1 MANYGVDIEL
11 SVKGL
16 NSLKQLERE
25 INSLDEAAKKLR
37 IIDVSGATKLTTSEL
52 ERQRKL
58 YQDSGKSRREALILA
73 NRELET
79 ERKINAVLE
88 RRAQAEQAAKKQ
100 RERMESLALGVGF
113 PLLFGGGAG
122 AVVGGAAGSF
132 LGEGFG
138 GQILLSAVGQQ
149 LDAFT
154 ANVAELGQALDP
166 LTPDIDKI
174 IESTGLLGTQ
184 TAAYIKELEDAE
196 DSTLALV
203 AATYEL
209 KRVVGKDGVDTLKEF
224 GDVTQDLGNEF
235 AKMMTLAGTAL
246 ADFLDGP
253 LRALVQYLQT
263 QNLIPSAAKAEDPR
277 LTKLAEQYSDIF
289 VPSSMKDF
297 PVFAEAVKR
306 QQEILNEIRII
317 QDELAEKEKEK
328 LNSLKEAST
337 ARQVDINLLQA
348 QIDLAKTDGD
358 LTNETVFALK
368 EKVIEQQTYVRLQD
382 AGNDKSKSDL
392 ALLQEKLEKQ
402 LLINQ
407 QKEEEVRKA
416 ERLAKEAE
424 RLRKR
429 QEEDKRRLNVLL
441 EQTKLAETL
450 LILDRQIATEKMEG
464 NEVTI
469 QALEQEK
476 VLEQL
481 AARIAEIKAKELS
494 DDRERLEIAAARIAA
509 DKELVAASTQ
519 RQEKQKQLT
528 ESFAKTLQGLDFELE
543 KTNAISGSQ
552 QDMIRLRELEL
563 NYMEKGKVL
572 SEGEKQ
578 MALDKITKIRQ
589 TTEALNEQEVA
600 QQRINTLVNTAGQQ
614 FAGLFET
621 LINGTNDWNS
631 ALRNVLTSLSS
642 ALLRFGLSALGGND
656 GVGLF
661 SILSGTFTG
670 GKKRAQGGPVMAGT
684 PYLVGE
690 RGPELFMPN
699 AGGTIVPNNAMG
711 GVQVGSIN
719 ITVENTGDQLSPAAQ
734 KQIANQVQGIVMSTL
749 VNERRS
755 GGVLR

>member
-25 INSLDEAAKKLR
+25 INSVEEAAKKLR
-37 IIDVSGATKLTTSEL
+37 TIDVSGATKLTTSEL

-58 YQDSGKSRREALILA
+58 YQDSGKERRIALILA

-79 ERKINAVLE
+79 ERKINDVLE
-88 RRAQAEQAAKKQ
+88 KRAKAQEAAKKQ

-209 KRVVGKDGVDTLKEF
+209 KRIVGKDGVDTLKEF

-235 AKMMTLAGTAL
+235 QKMMTLAGTAL

-253 LRALVQYLQT
+253 LKSLVQYLEG
-263 QNLIPSAAKAEDPR
+263 QNVVSAAAKSEDPK

-297 PVFAEAVKR
+297 PIFADAVKQ
-306 QQEILNEIRII
+306 QQEILNEIRTI
-317 QDELAEKEKEK
+317 QNELAEKEKEK
-328 LNSLKEAST
+328 LDTLKETST
-337 ARQVDINLLQA
+337 ARQVDVNLLQA

-358 LTNETVFALK
+358 LTNEAVFNLR

-382 AGNDKSKSDL
+382 AANNQAKIDI
-392 ALLQEKLEKQ
+392 ALMQEKLDKQ
-402 LLINQ
+402 ILINQ
-407 QKEEEVRKA
+407 KKEEEARKA
-416 ERLAKEAE
+416 ERAAREAE

-464 NEVTI
+464 NEVTV

-481 AARIAEIKAKELS
+481 ASKITEIKARGLS
-494 DDRERLEIAAARIAA
+494 YDRERLEIILAQIAA

-519 RQEKQKQLT
+519 RQDQQKQLT
-528 ESFAKTLQGLDFELE
+528 ESFTKTLQGLDFQLE
-543 KTNAISGSQ
+543 KTTAISGSQ
-552 QDMIRLRELEL
+552 EDMLRLKELEL
-563 NYMEKGKVL
+563 NYREKGKTL
-572 SEGEKQ
+572 SVDEKAA
-578 MALDKITKIRQ
+578 ALDKITKIREA
-589 TTEALNEQEVA
+589 TEALAEQEVV
-600 QQRINTLVNTAGQQ
+600 QQRINAIVNTAGQQ

-621 LINGTNDWNS
+621 LIKGTNDWNAAIS
-631 ALRNVLTSLSS
+631 NVLNSLAN
-642 ALLRFGLSALGGND
+642 ALIRFGLTALGGTD

-670 GKKRAQGGPVMAGT
+670 GKKALGGQVSPGKTYM
-684 PYLVGE
+684 VGE
-690 RGPELFMPN
+690 KGPELFAPGAKGNIIPN
-699 AGGTIVPNNAMG
+699 DAMG
-711 GVQVGSIN
+711 GSNIVVNVDAGGSN
-719 ITVENTGDQLSPAAQ
+719 
-734 KQIANQVQGIVMSTL
+734 VQGDGNQAKALGAAIGLAVQ
-749 VNERRS
+749 NEILKQKKP
-755 GGVLR
+755 GGLLY